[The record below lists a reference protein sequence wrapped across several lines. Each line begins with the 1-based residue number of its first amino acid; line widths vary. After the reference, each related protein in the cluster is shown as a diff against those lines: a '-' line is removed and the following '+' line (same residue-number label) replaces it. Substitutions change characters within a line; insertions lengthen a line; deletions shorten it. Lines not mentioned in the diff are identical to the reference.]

1 LRVETSQAQRRPR
14 AGSRIVRKSCKVPAG
29 QREDA
34 APEET
39 AMTMI
44 ATARLTLCA
53 AALAVLAAGA
63 AGPAAAQDKA
73 LVMKLSTATLNDAQH
88 EWMKRFA
95 VAIEKNTG
103 GRIKAEVY
111 PASQLGTIPRQIEGT
126 QLGSIQAWVGPPE
139 FLVGV
144 DTRYELLS
152 APGLIQ
158 NDQHAVKIISDPE
171 FSKAFLALGANKGLV
186 GASLFLT
193 GPMVFDMRAPM
204 KSLAELKGKK
214 VRVLA
219 SPFQTEQVTRL
230 GGTGVPL
237 SLGDVLPA
245 LQQGTLDGAMGALPV
260 FSALQYQDTAKYIT
274 EAGHAYIFSM
284 TVLSKR
290 WFDALPADLK
300 AIVMSTADQI
310 RGEVLPWSLD
320 FLAQQRK
327 AWAEKGGEVIA
338 LSAADHAE
346 LMAKTSPIGDEIV
359 KTKPE
364 LKPLWDQL
372 VAAAKRTM

>member
-1 LRVETSQAQRRPR
+1 MR
-14 AGSRIVRKSCKVPAG
+14 
-29 QREDA
+29 
-34 APEET
+34 PEET
-39 AMTMI
+39 AMTMF
-44 ATARLTLCA
+44 AKTRLALCA
-53 AALAVLAAGA
+53 AALAVLAAS
-63 AGPAAAQDKA
+63 GPAAAQDKA
-73 LVMKLSTATLNDAQH
+73 MVMKLSTATLNDAQH

-95 VAIEKNTG
+95 AAIEKNSG

-111 PASQLGTIPRQIEGT
+111 PASQLGTI
-126 QLGSIQAWVGPPE
+126 WVGPPE

-144 DTRYELLS
+144 DARYEILS

-158 NDQHAVKIISDPE
+158 NDQHAIKIISDPQ
-171 FSKAFLALGANKGLV
+171 FSKAFLALGSNKGLV
-186 GASLFLT
+186 GASLFIT
-193 GPMVFDMRAPM
+193 GPMVFDMRSPLHT
-204 KSLAELKGKK
+204 LAELKGKK

-219 SPFQTEQVTRL
+219 SPFQTEQVSRL

-284 TVLSKR
+284 AVFSKR

-300 AIVMSTADQI
+300 AIVMSSADQA
-310 RGEVLPWSLD
+310 RAEVLPWSLD

-327 AWAEKGGEVIA
+327 AWAEKGGEVLE
-338 LSAADHAE
+338 LSPADHAE
-346 LMAKTSPIGDEIV
+346 LMSKTSAIGDDIV

-372 VAAAKRTM
+372 VATAKRTK